1 MRALF
6 GILGLLLTLAIVGSL
21 VRTQLKALNPAP
33 AAPATV
39 GVGASP
45 PGSAAE
51 RGGRLDSMPGA
62 VAADPGVASPTG
74 AGPQSVQRQVAD
86 DVNRLMQQAPARG
99 EER

>member
-33 AAPATV
+33 GAPAA
-39 GVGASP
+39 GVAASP
-45 PGSAAE
+45 PGTAGE
-51 RGGRLDSMPGA
+51 RGGRLDAMPGA
-62 VAADPGVASPTG
+62 VAADPGLAGTVP

>member
-21 VRTQLKALNPAP
+21 VRNQLKAVNPAP
-33 AAPATV
+33 MAPATV
-39 GVGASP
+39 GVGASSS
-45 PGSAAE
+45 GSAAE
-51 RGGRLDSMPGA
+51 RGGRLDSTPGA
-62 VAADPGVASPTG
+62 VAADPNATGSAGAS
-74 AGPQSVQRQVAD
+74 PQSVQRQVAD